1 MLINK
6 LLFMSIY
13 FIFIFLM
20 AFLYDAYLIKKT
32 CPPKI
37 WLLCLYWSIVI
48 LLIGTRDVVIDTI
61 NPKYLITFS
70 NILRV
75 LLLIIIPF
83 YSFVCAKRYFCK
95 RKLLIPVIILIP
107 YIHYFIY
114 EILYYLIYNYYY

>member
-1 MLINK
+1 
-6 LLFMSIY
+6 MSIY

-61 NPKYLITFS
+61 NPKYLNLIFA